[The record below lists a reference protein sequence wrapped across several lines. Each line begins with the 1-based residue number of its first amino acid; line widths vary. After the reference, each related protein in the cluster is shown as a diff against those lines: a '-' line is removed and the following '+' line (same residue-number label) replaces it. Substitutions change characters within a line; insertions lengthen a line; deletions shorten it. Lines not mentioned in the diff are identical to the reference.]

1 MTTVPVRVRVR
12 AARLWAGTG
21 STVLP
26 SLVPGLVVVV
36 LALIWAVHDG
46 GFDADTWYWGA
57 LVALGALVV
66 VGVLRIGSARPLPG
80 PLKVALGAFALYVA
94 WSYLSIAWAQA
105 PGTALQG
112 SNRALLY
119 LLVFALMALIPWRPT
134 TALAALVV
142 FCLGI
147 GVIALVLLLRLESAD
162 SVAGLF
168 TSGRLVAPTGY
179 FNSDAALF
187 TICALTATSLGCRRE
202 LPALVRG
209 LLIGAATA
217 ALQLAVLAQSRGWL
231 FTLPLILV
239 AAVIIVPGR
248 GRFILTA
255 LLPAIATA
263 ISARK
268 LVSVFNDT
276 TAASLNAGVRAIG
289 HEALI
294 LVVVAIVLVTL
305 AAWAESLLP
314 PGRHAPRGLRIGGA
328 LALSVVVIGGG
339 AAGVIKATHN
349 DPVGFVKREWNGFSH
364 PPKHLGTGSYFATVG
379 SGRYDFW
386 RVGLDAFT
394 AHPIGGL
401 GQDNFDDYYV
411 SRRHTREEP
420 LWTHSLEIRL
430 LTHTGLVGFVLFAVF
445 LVAGITAALRAR
457 RRGPPLAR
465 IAAASALLPAV
476 VWLIHGSVDWFW
488 ELPALTGPALGFL
501 AMGGAL
507 SAKPWPAE
515 AVEARPPG
523 LRGSRR
529 SRTRVLVAIPA
540 LLVLVAAT
548 VVLALPYLSVRE
560 VSMGSDQALSNPAAA
575 LHDLKLAAQ
584 LNPLNADAGTRAGLI
599 ALSAGLNAVAKQ
611 RFAQSIS
618 RERGAWLPWLGQ
630 GLADSALGE
639 RQQARRSLRTAYAI
653 NNQQPPIQQAL
664 KRLFSRHP
672 LSYSQAIPLF
682 RIVP

>member
-1 MTTVPVRVRVR
+1 MTTVPVGARVR

-21 STVLP
+21 ATVLP

-57 LVALGALVV
+57 LVALAALVV
-66 VGVLRIGSARPLPG
+66 VGVLRLGSAPPLPG

-112 SNRALLY
+112 SSRALLY

-147 GVIALVLLLRLESAD
+147 GVIALVVLLRLESAD

-179 FNSDAALF
+179 FNSNAALF

-239 AAVIIVPGR
+239 ATVIIVPGR

-276 TAASLNAGVRAIG
+276 TAASLNAGVGAIG

-294 LVVVAIVLVTL
+294 LVAVVIVLVTL

-314 PGRHAPRGLRIGGA
+314 AGRHAPRGLRVGGA
-328 LALSVVVIGGG
+328 LALSVAVIGVG

-411 SRRHTREEP
+411 SRRHTQEEP

-430 LTHTGLVGFVLFAVF
+430 LTHTGLVGFGLFAVF

-457 RRGPPLAR
+457 RRGPPLAG
-465 IAAASALLPAV
+465 IAAATALLPAV

-501 AMGGAL
+501 AMAGAL
-507 SAKPWPAE
+507 SAEPS
-515 AVEARPPG
+515 PG
-523 LRGSRR
+523 HAPTGIPNRR
-529 SRTRVLVAIPA
+529 SRLRVLRAVPA
-540 LLVLVAAT
+540 VVLLLAAT
-548 VVLALPYLSVRE
+548 AVLTLPYLSVRE
-560 VSMGSDQALSNPAAA
+560 VSMATDLSRTNPSAA
-575 LHDLKLAAQ
+575 LHDLKVAAD
-584 LNPLNADAGTRAGLI
+584 LNPLNADAGTRAGLL
-599 ALSAGLNAVAKQ
+599 ALSIGENAVARQ
-611 RFAQSIS
+611 RFAQSTA
-618 RERGAWLPWLGQ
+618 REPGAWLPWLGT
-630 GLADSALGE
+630 GLADSALG
-639 RQQARRSLRTAYAI
+639 ARRSAARALRHAYAI
-653 NNQQPPIQQAL
+653 NDQQPPIKVAL
-664 KRLFSRHP
+664 RRVFSSHP
-672 LSYSQAIPLF
+672 LTYDQAVPLF
-682 RIVP
+682 VIVR